1 MMSTDFEHGGNVFA
15 VARSL
20 GIAPEELCDFSAS
33 INPLGMAPG
42 VREAVMGSFN
52 RLLHYPDSEA
62 AVLRSALA
70 ALHGVTDQNICVA
83 NGSTEL
89 IYLAPRLVEGKRGLV
104 IAPPF
109 GEYAKALELAGWSVD
124 YHELRPAD
132 GFDLDLERL
141 REQMGDGYDLLFLGN
156 PGNPTG
162 RLVSRA
168 EVQALI
174 DACLSAGTFLV
185 LDEAFMDFCEEGSAK
200 ELVCR
205 NDRAVIFRSLTK
217 FYALPGLR
225 LGCAIGS
232 PRVINR
238 LQALRGPWSVNGVA
252 QVAGLASLA
261 DGEYRERTLAAVT
274 KERESLLDGLGR
286 IAGLK
291 PYPSAANYLLVEIA
305 QGPDAGELCRKLL
318 SERILLRNCASF
330 AGLDNRFFRVAVRS
344 REENVRLLATLAAA
358 LAT

>member
-1 MMSTDFEHGGNVFA
+1 MSTDFEHGGNVFA

-20 GIAPEELCDFSAS
+20 GIPQEELLDFSAS
-33 INPLGMAPG
+33 INPLGMAPA
-42 VREAVMGSFN
+42 VREAVMASFD

-62 AVLRSALA
+62 VELRGALA
-70 ALHGVTDQNICVA
+70 ALHRVTEQNVCVA

-89 IYLAPRLVEGKRGLV
+89 IYLAPRLVEGKRGLIV
-104 IAPPF
+104 APPF
-109 GEYAKALELAGWSVD
+109 GEYAKALALAGWSVD

-132 GFDLDLERL
+132 GFVLDPERL
-141 REQMGDGYDLLFLGN
+141 REQLADGYDILFLGN

-162 RLVSRA
+162 RLIPRA
-168 EVQALI
+168 EVGELL
-174 DACLSAGTFLV
+174 DVCRSAGTFLV

-205 NDRAVIFRSLTK
+205 NDRAVLFRSLTK

-232 PRVINR
+232 PKVIGR

-261 DGEYRERTLAAVT
+261 DGEYRDRTLALIAG
-274 KERESLLDGLGR
+274 ERERLLAGLGR

-291 PYPSAANYLLVEIA
+291 PYPSAANYLLVEIV
-305 QGPDAGELCRKLL
+305 QGPAAGELCRKLL
-318 SERILLRNCASF
+318 AERILLRNCANF
-330 AGLDNRFFRVAVRS
+330 AGLDDRFFRLAVRS
-344 REENVRLLATLAAA
+344 REENERLLAA
-358 LAT
+358 LATALAT

>member
-1 MMSTDFEHGGNVFA
+1 MSTDFEHGGNVFA

-20 GIAPEELCDFSAS
+20 GVAPEELCDFSAS
-33 INPLGMAPG
+33 INPLGMAPA
-42 VREAVMGSFN
+42 VREAVMGSFD

-62 AVLRSALA
+62 AELRGALA
-70 ALHGVTDQNICVA
+70 AFHGVADQNICVT

-104 IAPPF
+104 VAPPF
-109 GEYAKALELAGWSVD
+109 AEYAKALALAGWSVD

-132 GFDLDLERL
+132 GFALDPERL
-141 REQMGDGYDLLFLGN
+141 REQLEGGYDILFLGN

-168 EVQALI
+168 EVGELLDI
-174 DACLSAGTFLV
+174 CRSAGTFLV

-200 ELVCR
+200 ELMCR

-232 PRVINR
+232 PKVIGR

-261 DGEYRERTLAAVT
+261 DGEYRARTLAFIAG
-274 KERESLLDGLGR
+274 EREWLLAGLGR

-291 PYPSAANYLLVEIA
+291 PYPSAANYLLVEIV
-305 QGPDAGELCRKLL
+305 QGPVAGELCRLL
-318 SERILLRNCASF
+318 LAERILLRNCANF
-330 AGLDNRFFRVAVRS
+330 AGLDDRFFRVAVRN
-344 REENVRLLATLAAA
+344 REENGRLLAALAAA